1 MAQNEPQ
8 RKETPP
14 GPSPNSPSV
23 LFEYQCRSGKF
34 IKLANLIE
42 KNWFGSE
49 NRIETFLA
57 ELECSTALRCSMV
70 CCGPCWYRQTDVQQ
84 MHRAAILCQQC
95 QYKSPNSITERR
107 VPELIPV
114 LGSQPA
120 SDVNHKAG
128 GRLPLLSARP
138 AVTPTALKSAATS
151 FAAWWTEAQ
160 WVWTVCLRRLRFEPR
175 PFCAWVQHA
184 NQSVPSHPSV

>member
-8 RKETPP
+8 RKDTPP

-34 IKLANLIE
+34 IKLANRIE
-42 KNWFGSE
+42 KIDSVARME
-49 NRIETFLA
+49 SKLFLP
-57 ELECSTALRCSMV
+57 ELECSTALHCSMV

-120 SDVNHKAG
+120 GDVNHKAG
-128 GRLPLLSARP
+128 GMLPLLSARP

-151 FAAWWTEAQ
+151 FAAW
-160 WVWTVCLRRLRFEPR
+160 
-175 PFCAWVQHA
+175 
-184 NQSVPSHPSV
+184 